1 MAELVGSTE
10 GRVGELRRY
19 GRAVVGVVAVLAFG
33 IAVHS
38 VHGGGQGTA
47 GAARPVGGA
56 SPAAATPGAPGAT
69 PTGSPSA
76 TAGATATATAGATA
90 GDYDPAHFAAQV
102 RTRATQAGID
112 PQLLMAI
119 LYNES
124 YKPHD
129 PAAERAWQ
137 QLKPDAAFG
146 IANMHKAAFDD
157 TKAGRDFAGRDW
169 DELPDDPD
177 LAIEAAAWFLHD
189 LAAQLPAHPSTSLT
203 EDELLALGYNAGAGN
218 MLAFARGTSV
228 GPQAG
233 SYLSNLHANWDKAA
247 AALGPRS

>member
-1 MAELVGSTE
+1 M
-10 GRVGELRRY
+10 RRY

-33 IAVHS
+33 IVVHG

-47 GAARPVGGA
+47 GAAHPSAATTAPPGAASPGG
-56 SPAAATPGAPGAT
+56 SPAA
-69 PTGSPSA
+69 SPSA
-76 TAGATATATAGATA
+76 DAYA
-90 GDYDPAHFAAQV
+90 PARFAAQV
-102 RTRATQAGID
+102 RSRAGQAGID

-129 PAAERAWQ
+129 PAVERAWQ

-157 TKAGRDFAGRDW
+157 TKVGRDFAGRRW
-169 DELPDDPD
+169 EELPDDPD

-189 LAAQLPAHPSTSLT
+189 LAAQLPAHPAAALDK
-203 EDELLALGYNAGAGN
+203 DELLALGYNAGAGN
-218 MLAFARGTSV
+218 MLAIARGTSP
-228 GPQAG
+228 GPAAR
-233 SYLSNLHANWDKAA
+233 SYLDELHANWAKAA
-247 AALGPRS
+247 TALAQ